1 MLCTTIFMHAV
12 RGTANTAPMGPSSNA
27 HTTRQMITTI
37 YPQFPRQSLPDE
49 DGGSRPA
56 PSAPRCPA
64 APDSS
69 ATVEARRR
77 AYRRECDRDDD
88 AHEIAARVEED
99 EWDRDTDGNDRS
111 LGVMESTDGD
121 NVRNEVEREEDQ
133 REDHCH
139 RNVQN
144 GSEHDVDG

>member
-1 MLCTTIFMHAV
+1 M
-12 RGTANTAPMGPSSNA
+12 
-27 HTTRQMITTI
+27 
-37 YPQFPRQSLPDE
+37 
-49 DGGSRPA
+49 
-56 PSAPRCPA
+56 
-64 APDSS
+64 
-69 ATVEARRR
+69 RRR
-77 AYRRECDRDDD
+77 AYRRECDRYNDPY
-88 AHEIAARVEED
+88 EIAAWVEED
-99 EWDRDTDGNDRS
+99 EWDRDTDGDDRS